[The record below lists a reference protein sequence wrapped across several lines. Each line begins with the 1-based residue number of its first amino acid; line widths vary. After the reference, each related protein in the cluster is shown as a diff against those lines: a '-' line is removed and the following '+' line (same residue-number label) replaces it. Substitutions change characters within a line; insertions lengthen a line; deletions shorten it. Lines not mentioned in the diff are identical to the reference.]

1 MDLDSVT
8 RMYQRF
14 NLNMRRIGG
23 MVALAFK
30 DERER
35 NPTALLEVTGTS
47 ADLLRFVAVFLH
59 ASVEDSV
66 RSIVPKGGNF
76 CFYKGTDIDK
86 ALKRAGLDSAPLKEL
101 YPPLNQL
108 AKRRNRIVHE
118 ADMASKTDVSI
129 EEWGA
134 VDLWWL
140 MQWMIAAIAFN
151 YRLITVRAGPHP
163 DLLQRYENA
172 KTAMLKNQEYAEVL
186 MKFPR
191 EDFDL
196 QKAALVKLQDL
207 LDATMA
213 AMKPAAPEF
222 LD

>member
-1 MDLDSVT
+1 MDLDPVT

-14 NLNMRRIGG
+14 NLNMRRIDGL
-23 MVALAFK
+23 VALAFK

-35 NPTALLEVTGTS
+35 NPTALLEVTGAS

-59 ASVEDSV
+59 ASIEDSV
-66 RSIVPKGGNF
+66 RSIVPKGGKF
-76 CFYKGTDIDK
+76 CFYKGADIDK
-86 ALKRAGLDSAPLKEL
+86 ALTRAGLDSTPLKEL

-118 ADMASKTDVSI
+118 ADMASQTDVSI

-151 YRLITVRAGPHP
+151 YRLLTVCAGPHP
-163 DLLQRYENA
+163 DLLQRYESA
-172 KTAMLKNQEYAEVL
+172 KAAMLKNQEYAEVL
-186 MKFPR
+186 RKFPG
-191 EDFDL
+191 EDLDL
-196 QKAALVKLQDL
+196 QKAAILKLLEL
-207 LDATMA
+207 LESTMET
-213 AMKPAAPEF
+213 MEPRNG
-222 LD
+222 